1 MQHVRSLDA
10 VHLEGSWVTIGSF
23 DGVHLGHQA
32 IIRRLVDGAHAQG
45 LLAVI
50 ITFFPHPS
58 KGLRGNGSPFYLT
71 TPEERAEIRAG
82 LQVDL
87 AVTLP
92 FNKELASLT
101 ADEFIRLLSEHLNLK
116 RLLVGHDFALGR
128 GREGNFEVL
137 GKLGQK
143 YHYLLEGQ
151 SPLLVAGELVSS
163 SRIRELISQG
173 NVARAAEYLGRR
185 SAVEGKVVPG
195 DGRGRTIGIPTANLE
210 IWGELLLPAR
220 GVYATLAHIG
230 SIEIPSVTNIGIRPT
245 FENQSPQPRVETH
258 LLNFNRDLYGTIL
271 QLEFIDFLRPEQR
284 FPSVQALVGQIQT
297 DIKHAREVI
306 PNVS

>member
-58 KGLRGNGSPFYLT
+58 KVLRGNGSPFYLT
-71 TPEERAEIRAG
+71 TPEERAEILAG
-82 LQVDL
+82 LEVDL

-101 ADEFIRLLSEHLNLK
+101 ADEFIGLLSEHLNLK

-185 SAVEGKVVPG
+185 FAVEGKVVPG

-245 FENQSPQPRVETH
+245 FENQSPQLRVETH

>member
-58 KGLRGNGSPFYLT
+58 KVLRGNGSPFYLT
-71 TPEERAEIRAG
+71 TPEERAEILAG

-185 SAVEGKVVPG
+185 FAVKGKVVPG

>member
-58 KGLRGNGSPFYLT
+58 KVLRGNGSPFYLT
-71 TPEERAEIRAG
+71 TPEERAEILAG

-151 SPLLVAGELVSS
+151 SPLLVADELVSS

-185 SAVEGKVVPG
+185 FAVEGKVVPG

-245 FENQSPQPRVETH
+245 FENQSPQLRVETH

>member
-32 IIRRLVDGAHAQG
+32 IIRRLVDGAHAHG

-58 KGLRGNGSPFYLT
+58 KVLHGNGSPFYLT
-71 TPEERAEIRAG
+71 TPEERAEILAG

-185 SAVEGKVVPG
+185 FSVEGKVVPG

-220 GVYATLAHIG
+220 GVYATLAHTG

-245 FENQSPQPRVETH
+245 FENQSPQLRVETH

>member
-58 KGLRGNGSPFYLT
+58 KVLRGNGSPFYLT
-71 TPEERAEIRAG
+71 TPEERAEILAG
-82 LQVDL
+82 LEVDL

-185 SAVEGKVVPG
+185 FAVEGKVVPG

-245 FENQSPQPRVETH
+245 FENQSPQLRVETH

>member
-58 KGLRGNGSPFYLT
+58 KVLRGNGSPFYLT
-71 TPEERAEIRAG
+71 TPEERAEILAG

-185 SAVEGKVVPG
+185 FAVEGKVVPG

-220 GVYATLAHIG
+220 GVYATLAHTG

-245 FENQSPQPRVETH
+245 FENQSPQLRVETH

>member
-58 KGLRGNGSPFYLT
+58 KVLRGNGSPFYLT
-71 TPEERAEIRAG
+71 TPEERAEILAG

-185 SAVEGKVVPG
+185 FAVEGKVVPG

-220 GVYATLAHIG
+220 GVYATLAHTG

>member
-58 KGLRGNGSPFYLT
+58 KVLRGNGSPFYLT
-71 TPEERAEIRAG
+71 TPEERAEILAG

-185 SAVEGKVVPG
+185 FAVEGKVVPG

-245 FENQSPQPRVETH
+245 FENQSPQLRVETH

>member
-1 MQHVRSLDA
+1 MQHVRSLDT
-10 VHLEGSWVTIGSF
+10 VLLEGSWVTIGSF

-32 IIRRLVDGAHAQG
+32 IIRRLVEGAHSQG
-45 LLAVI
+45 LPAVV

-58 KGLRGNGSPFYLT
+58 KVLKGNGRPFYLT
-71 TPEERAEIRAG
+71 TPEQRADILGG

-92 FNKELASLT
+92 FNKELAALT
-101 ADEFIRLLSEHLNLK
+101 ADEFIGLLSKHLNLK
-116 RLLVGHDFALGR
+116 RLLVGHDFALGH

-137 GKLGQK
+137 GVLGQK
-143 YHYLLEGQ
+143 YHYVLEGL

-173 NVARAAEYLGRR
+173 NVVRASEYLGRR
-185 SAVEGKVVPG
+185 YALEGKVVPG

-210 IWGELLLPAR
+210 IWEEQLLPAR
-220 GVYATLAHIG
+220 GVYATIARTD
-230 SIEIPSVTNIGIRPT
+230 STEVSSVTNIGFRPT
-245 FENQSPQPRVETH
+245 FDNQSPQPKVETH
-258 LLNFNRDLYGTIL
+258 LLNFNRDLYGTNL
-271 QLEFIDFLRPEQR
+271 HVEFVEFLRAEQR
-284 FPSVQALVGQIQT
+284 FPSVQALVNQIQT

>member
-45 LLAVI
+45 LLAVV

-58 KGLRGNGSPFYLT
+58 KVLKGNGSPFYLT
-71 TPEERAEIRAG
+71 TPEQRADILSS

-87 AVTLP
+87 AVTLS
-92 FNKELASLT
+92 FNKELAALT
-101 ADEFIRLLSEHLNLK
+101 ADEFIGLLSENLNLK

-137 GKLGQK
+137 GVLGKK
-143 YHYLLEGQ
+143 YHYLLEGL

-185 SAVEGKVVPG
+185 YAVEGKVVPG

-210 IWGELLLPAR
+210 IWEEQLIPAR
-220 GVYATLAHIG
+220 GVYASIADTG
-230 SIEIPSVTNIGIRPT
+230 SIEVPSVTNIGVRPT
-245 FENQSPQPRVETH
+245 FENQSSQPRVETH
-258 LLNFNRDLYGTIL
+258 LLNFNRDLYGTNL
-271 QLEFIDFLRPEQR
+271 HLEFVDFLRPERR
-284 FPSVQALVGQIQT
+284 FPSVQALVDQIQT
-297 DIKHAREVI
+297 DIQHAREVI

>member
-58 KGLRGNGSPFYLT
+58 KVLRGNGSPFYLT
-71 TPEERAEIRAG
+71 TPEERAEILAG

-185 SAVEGKVVPG
+185 FAVEGKVVPG

-245 FENQSPQPRVETH
+245 FENQSPQLRVETH
-258 LLNFNRDLYGTIL
+258 LLNFNRDLYGTML

>member
-32 IIRRLVDGAHAQG
+32 IIRRLVDGAHAQE

-58 KGLRGNGSPFYLT
+58 KVLRGNGSPFYLT
-71 TPEERAEIRAG
+71 TPEERAEILAG

-185 SAVEGKVVPG
+185 FAVEGKVVPG

-220 GVYATLAHIG
+220 GVYATLAHTG
-230 SIEIPSVTNIGIRPT
+230 AIEIPSVTNIGIRPT